1 MLHTDKV
8 ESVTRSRSTTI
19 INKNDIDTPINTINL
34 PIQVGFNK
42 NDIENLLNTTNLPIQ
57 VENDKNDDKKLI
69 IILHIILTIIL
80 LPIIICDFYYALNDE
95 SCVKIYPDGLNITM
109 RDYLITCSIMTIIL
123 LIISFLTSYIMLNK
137 NLESEKNYVIICGT
151 IPVFIISIFLIS
163 WHIVGAT
170 IFWQGLYQQH
180 SCDRDVSTYLFVT
193 LIIKIISCCNISFRK
208 NNDK

>member
-1 MLHTDKV
+1 MLHSDKV

-19 INKNDIDTPINTINL
+19 INKNDIDPSLNTTNL
-34 PIQVGFNK
+34 PIQVEFNK
-42 NDIENLLNTTNLPIQ
+42 NDIENLLNTTNLPIE
-57 VENDKNDDKKLI
+57 VENSENNDKKLI

-95 SCVKIYPDGLNITM
+95 SCVKIYPEGLNITM
-109 RDYLITCSIMTIIL
+109 KDYLITCSTMTIIL
-123 LIISFLTSYIMLNK
+123 LIISFVTSYIMLNK
-137 NLESEKNYVIICGT
+137 DLYNEKNYIIIYGT
-151 IPVFIISIFLIS
+151 IPTLIISIFPIS

-170 IFWQGLYQQH
+170 IFWQGLYQQN
-180 SCDRDVSTYLFVT
+180 SCDRDVSTYLFVS